1 MNVDKLFSYLGKEDS
16 IAPDRLLSVI
26 EEAKTFTEK
35 ESTLETTSKEL
46 EFFAERSRGSE
57 LEESI
62 TSGLLDYSQPETEVE
77 TGYEDKGVIS
87 EEPTQERDEIEEMLS
102 VFDNPLPTYEEI
114 KNLTIPDF
122 IKEAQ
127 EQIVSSKEEVKV
139 SEVPEI
145 PEIQPTFTEVSKIQE
160 TVGNIEDIDLLKDF
174 KIGEIEERQQELST
188 EDLESIMG
196 ISEVTT
202 SVAAPTPEISFA
214 PEEEQIEEKVFEFPR
229 VGGTEEGIFGVEEER
244 GFEFPSESE
253 ERIVFGEEP
262 VSEEV
267 ESIVRGIENAEKIS
281 FEQPLE
287 DFFEGLPQTAEP
299 EPFEKITQVSPEER
313 IYSEEFEEK
322 LTQTQLKQPEYVQK
336 APPIEAEPEG
346 ISDADAIKAISL
358 LKKYPSDIRR
368 AVKEL
373 IENGIMSEKQANE
386 LLSFILNNPTD
397 DELRSYLKQIAP
409 FYRFEPAAGRRVIM
423 AAKKSKTEEALEKIL
438 KRSVIVFAAAG
449 IIAIVGFIV
458 FTTVSRNIYSENL
471 YNRGLNLIDAG
482 YYDEAESLFNRAEEI
497 GGRKIEWYNTYAL
510 RYLYNNVPE
519 RAVDKLEKAL
529 KIWPYDYR
537 TSLNYVEA
545 LTRLPTPDF
554 NKALKYSEEFRRV
567 EDNSFRSI
575 DLNAQVYIK
584 MGDYY
589 KAKSYYRDAEIL
601 YMKYLK
607 AKDNKHIPSLFRLI
621 PIYIRLD
628 DKNKVDEIYDYI
640 KKLDEKAVS
649 EQVGIELSRYYIDKN
664 DLARAK
670 NVLFELSTINSKD
683 PDFYYEFARY
693 LFKNE
698 NYRESLKNL
707 KISTTLN
714 PKHAKSYVLIGN
726 IEYLLRNKT
735 SAIENYKRAIEIDPL
750 QKEAYFKL
758 GDIFYQENDFT
769 TALGYYL
776 EGLKIGEPEDVEYL
790 SSINYNIA
798 KIYYNNGMLSEAL
811 KYLSYSYIRDPQNP
825 LLSQFI
831 GNIYLELGK
840 PDLALVQY
848 NKSIDG
854 YLKILETIPSLNP
867 KLERHRE
874 IASFLIRTYN
884 NQGVAYIQ
892 LKGNDNIRNAMLSWW
907 EAKNYAEKI
916 NSVYPNAEY
925 NLKLVLHPTMTKLR
939 NFSFDKEIPNSIPE
953 YIKDK
958 KVKVINKLE

>member
-1 MNVDKLFSYLGKEDS
+1 MNIDKLFAYLGKEDS
-16 IAPDRLLSVI
+16 ITPDRLLSVI
-26 EEAKTFTEK
+26 EEAKTSAEEETK
-35 ESTLETTSKEL
+35 LETSLRGL
-46 EFFAERSRGSE
+46 ESSTERTKGFE
-57 LEESI
+57 IGESI
-62 TSGLLDYSQPETEVE
+62 TSELDYGQFKPEIE
-77 TGYEDKGVIS
+77 TRYEDTGAIS
-87 EEPTQERDEIEEMLS
+87 EEPTQEKDEIEEMLS
-102 VFDNPLPTYEEI
+102 LFDKPLPTYEEI

-127 EQIVSSKEEVKV
+127 QNIAQTKEETVVPDFPKPVEVQQAFVEPSKV
-139 SEVPEI
+139 
-145 PEIQPTFTEVSKIQE
+145 QE
-160 TVGNIEDIDLLKDF
+160 TVDTVEAFDLLKDF
-174 KIGEIEERQQELST
+174 RIGEVEEKQQELQT
-188 EDLESIMG
+188 EDLESILG
-196 ISEVTT
+196 VSEATT
-202 SVAAPTPEISFA
+202 SKEEITIPETSFSL
-214 PEEEQIEEKVFEFPR
+214 EK
-229 VGGTEEGIFGVEEER
+229 EGF
-244 GFEFPSESE
+244 GFEFPLEGQTEEKGFEFPLESE

-262 VSEEV
+262 PSEEV
-267 ESIVRGIENAEKIS
+267 ESIIKGIESAEEVS
-281 FEQPLE
+281 LEQPLE
-287 DFFEGLPQTAEP
+287 EFFEEPFKAETLEP
-299 EPFEKITQVSPEER
+299 EPFDRVTQVTPEER
-313 IYSEEFEEK
+313 IYPKEFQEK
-322 LTQTQLKQPEYVQK
+322 PTIYQKPSQSKQPEHIQE
-336 APPIEAEPEG
+336 APLPETKTEI
-346 ISDADAIKAISL
+346 ISDADAFKAISL

-373 IENGIMSEKQANE
+373 IENGIISEKQVNE
-386 LLSFILNNPTD
+386 LLSFILNSPSD
-397 DELRSYLKQIAP
+397 DELRNYLKQIAP
-409 FYRFEPAAGRRVIM
+409 FYRFEPVAAGRRVII
-423 AAKKSKTEEALEKIL
+423 AAKKSKTEEALEKVL
-438 KRSVIVFAAAG
+438 KKSVIVFVAAG
-449 IIAIVGFIV
+449 VLAFIGFIV
-458 FTTVSRNIYSENL
+458 FTTVSRHMYSENL
-471 YNRGLNLIDAG
+471 YNRGLNLIDGG
-482 YYDEAESLFNRAEEI
+482 YYDEAERLFNRAEEI

-510 RYLYNNVPE
+510 RYLYNNAPE
-519 RAVDKLEKAL
+519 RAVEKLEKAL

-545 LTRLPTPDF
+545 LTKLPTPDF

-589 KAKSYYRDAEIL
+589 KSKSYYKDAEIL

-607 AKDNKHIPSLFRLI
+607 AKDNKHISSLFRLI
-621 PIYIRLD
+621 SIYIRLD

-670 NVLFELSTINSKD
+670 KVLFELSTINPKD
-683 PDFYYEFARY
+683 PDFYYELARY

-726 IEYLLRNKT
+726 IQYLLRNK
-735 SAIENYKRAIEIDPL
+735 SAAIENYKKAIEIDPL

-758 GDIFYQENDFT
+758 GDIFYQDNDLT

-776 EGLKIGEPEDVEYL
+776 EGLKIGEPESVEYL

-798 KIYYNNGMLSEAL
+798 KIYYDNGMLTEAL
-811 KYLSYSYIRDPQNP
+811 KYLSYSYTRNPQNP

-840 PDLALVQY
+840 PDLAIVQY
-848 NKSIDG
+848 NKSIEG
-854 YLKILETIPSLNP
+854 YLKILERIPSLNP
-867 KLERHRE
+867 KLQRHRE

-892 LKGNDNIRNAMLSWW
+892 LRGDDNIRNAMLSWW

-939 NFSFDKEIPNSIPE
+939 NFSFDREIPKSIPD
-953 YIKDK
+953 YIKQ
-958 KVKVINKLE
+958 VGIR